1 MIQDRIAVQNG
12 EKVARSEGW
21 KRPLI
26 PISYLCA
33 DCQGAHINGISN
45 VQESKPSHL
54 ADASSGQEPIWH
66 RAGEELP
73 NSQAVRP
80 TSHSK
85 PNVLES
91 RHAEGKVL
99 GP

>member
-1 MIQDRIAVQNG
+1 MEKASTLQQDTQA
-12 EKVARSEGW
+12 EK
-21 KRPLI
+21 PPI

-33 DCQGAHINGISN
+33 DRQGVHINGISN
-45 VQESKPSHL
+45 APEPKPSHL
-54 ADASSGQEPIWH
+54 ADASSGQEPIGH
-66 RAGEELP
+66 TDGEESP
-73 NSQAVRP
+73 NSRAARP

-91 RHAEGKVL
+91 RRAGGRVL